1 MKNKLLKIFA
11 FSIALVFAV
20 NVNSFAAIL
29 DPTIPTFDPNFL
41 SLESGGTASFVAPT
55 YSGIWKRYDVQLLK
69 RVTTVNTTG
78 GVTYTYKTHGSIKH
92 ADVTDTSID
101 FSISST
107 GYYQFQIRGV
117 NLDGNYG
124 EWKAIYDNS
133 TWASKKTE
141 YPGVPVTEDDI
152 SAGGGS
158 SKSGSSSWSDYYY
171 GPGVVNQGYYYPYN
185 QNYTIGPNGEI
196 IHYQGN
202 QYQYQNGYIVPGS
215 MNQQVYPNN
224 GAYNYQQVPSPYAN
238 NNAYQYN
245 NNGQLINPN
254 YNYGNYNN
262 GTYNN
267 GAYNN
272 GAYNNGTYNN
282 GTYNNGANNYSP
294 NTNNSNASPQI
305 TQGLEVGW
313 HIDNNGRFYYQG
325 NGAVLRGT
333 WYFID
338 GSYYRFSDNGYML
351 ANQWFKDSSTGYWY
365 YLGGDGRM
373 LTGWQ
378 CINGTWYYFKPENGS
393 GYGTMYS
400 NVTLQISDP
409 KYGSGFYAF
418 DSNGATVMNAWY
430 GGYYYGRDGK
440 RTN

>member
-1 MKNKLLKIFA
+1 MNNRFLKIFT
-11 FSIALVFAV
+11 FSIAFVFAV
-20 NVNSFAAIL
+20 NVSSFAATL
-29 DPTIPTFDPNFL
+29 DPTIPSFDPNYL
-41 SLESGGTASFVAPT
+41 SLESGGTASFVAPA
-55 YSGIWKRYDVQLLK
+55 YSGVWKRYDVQLLK
-69 RVTTVNTTG
+69 RVTTVSASG
-78 GVTYTYKTHGSIKH
+78 GVTYTYKTQGSIKH

-101 FSISST
+101 FNISST

-133 TWASKKTE
+133 TWATRKTD

-152 SAGGGS
+152 SVGGGS
-158 SKSGSSSWSDYYY
+158 SAQTGSSSWSDYYY

-196 IHYQGN
+196 INQQGN
-202 QYQYQNGYIVPGS
+202 QYNNAYQYQYQNGYVVPGS
-215 MNQQVYPNN
+215 MNRQVYPNN
-224 GAYNYQQVPSPYAN
+224 GGYNYQQVPSPFATN
-238 NNAYQYN
+238 NGYQYN
-245 NNGQLINPN
+245 SGQAVNPN
-254 YNYGNYNN
+254 YNYNSGNYSN
-262 GTYNN
+262 GNYNN
-267 GAYNN
+267 GAYN
-272 GAYNNGTYNN
+272 
-282 GTYNNGANNYSP
+282 YSP
-294 NTNNSNASPQI
+294 NTNYNNISPQI
-305 TQGLEVGW
+305 TQGLEIGW

-325 NGAVLRGT
+325 NGAVLKGT

-338 GSYYRFSDNGYML
+338 GSYYRFSDTGYIL
-351 ANQWFKDSSTGYWY
+351 ANQWFKDNSTGYWY

-378 CINGTWYYFKPENGS
+378 CINGTWYYFKPENGN

-409 KYGSGFYAF
+409 KYGTGFYAF